1 MSAAP
6 MQIVNRQPPHNMDAE
21 QEFLG
26 ALLINNSVLH
36 RVNSFLKADH
46 FFHDAH
52 KRIYS
57 AITTLIDRGER
68 ADPIT
73 LRAYFEGDL
82 LFDKVVGGV
91 AYLARLA
98 AAATTVTNAPD
109 YARAIYDTALRRA
122 AIQVHEQALARLA
135 NPGADE
141 PAEAMIEQASADL
154 RAIPDAGATKGSTE
168 HIAPIARE
176 AIQRIE
182 TIMRGDGAPTIK
194 TGFAAL
200 DRRLRGG
207 LQLKELIILAG
218 RPSMGKSGLAIGIGD
233 NVASA
238 GMPVQMFTLEMTKQ
252 QCVDRII
259 SARTGIPY
267 SDFDTAYDISPEK
280 FAIIDNERRK
290 LDDLPMYFNERSGI
304 SVAGMRSEAL
314 RLNATLA
321 AQGKPPLVLII
332 VDHIQIAGAP
342 DKDRWSRGNRN
353 DDLGAITGGLK
364 SMAKD
369 LNAAVIALS
378 QLSRAVEARDD
389 KRPQLSDLRESGNIE
404 QDADAVIM
412 AFRPDYYVAREEP
425 DDKSPEWAA
434 WRARL
439 AACEGDFEAILRK
452 LRRGPIG
459 TAFMRH
465 NLACNQFM
473 DRASTGGQD
482 HLPHWSDR

>member
-1 MSAAP
+1 
-6 MQIVNRQPPHNMDAE
+6 MQVIPNTRQQPHNADAE
-21 QEFLG
+21 MQFLG
-26 ALLINNSVLH
+26 ALFLNNSIYH

-46 FFHDAH
+46 FHQDAH
-52 KRIYS
+52 KRIYE
-57 AITTLIDRGER
+57 ATAALIDRGET
-68 ADPIT
+68 ANPVT
-73 LRAYFEGDL
+73 LQVYFAGDML
-82 LFDKVVGGV
+82 VFDRVIGGT

-98 AAATTVTNAPD
+98 AVAANGMAAVD
-109 YARAIYDTALRRA
+109 YARTIYDAALRRA
-122 AIQVHEQALARLA
+122 AIQTLEQALAKLA
-135 NPGADE
+135 NPGVDE
-141 PAEAMIEQASADL
+141 PAEQMIEQASAEL
-154 RAIPDAGATKGSTE
+154 RAIPDAGATKGATE

-176 AIQRIE
+176 AVQRIE
-182 TIMRGDGAPTIK
+182 TIIRGDGAPTIK

-218 RPSMGKSGLAIGIGD
+218 RPSMGKSGLALGIGD

-238 GMPVQMFTLEMTKQ
+238 GFPVQIFTLEMTKQ
-252 QCVDRII
+252 QCVDRIL

-290 LDDLPMYFNERSGI
+290 LDDLPIYFNERSGI

-364 SMAKD
+364 SLAKD

-425 DDKSPEWAA
+425 DDKSAEWGP
-434 WRARL
+434 WRERM
-439 AACEGDFEAILRK
+439 AACDGDFEAIIRK

-465 NLACNQFM
+465 DLARNRFTE
-473 DRASTGGQD
+473 RASTGEQQAM
-482 HLPHWSDR
+482 PHWGDRD